1 MQDAVAF
8 KLDGSLS
15 NLIWSTYI
23 GGSNDAGYS
32 IGLNNNNHPLIC
44 GGTLSNDFVLHLPMH

>member
-8 KLDGSLS
+8 KIDSNLS

-23 GGSNDAGYS
+23 GGTNDDAGYS
-32 IGLNNNNHPLIC
+32 IQLNNNNHPLIC
-44 GGTLSNDFVLHLPMH
+44 GGTLR